1 MIGELN
7 VTNQTEIPDFVP
19 DNVQLEEFIDNM
31 NMAPGEA
38 ESLRSITRL
47 LVGGA
52 LVGWDELFA
61 HLRSWEDEINASRS
75 QEADVI
81 NAPPQDPAA
90 ALRYAMIGLLF
101 ESQDRLVKRS
111 KQALNLFWRATET
124 FWSPVINRAGATRQL
139 DPARSRYDELVRRGE
154 TLTGRWVDRGQNEEA
169 RSRQLAR
176 TAAQQSFDTSMDKLG
191 QAPALE
197 QLIRDQSV
205 GLTQTALDEARA
217 RTVSG
222 DMVAENFARSIL
234 RRVPRRQ
241 LNEPLPSEGSD
252 SESADTG

>member
-1 MIGELN
+1 MSGELN
-7 VTNQTEIPDFVP
+7 VNDQIEIPDFVP
-19 DNVQLEEFIDNM
+19 DDAQLEEFIENM
-31 NMAPGEA
+31 DLAPDDV

-61 HLRSWEDEINASRS
+61 HLRAWEDEITASRS
-75 QEADVI
+75 QGADVI
-81 NAPPQDPAA
+81 NAPPKDPAA

-101 ESQDRLVKRS
+101 DSQDRLVKRS
-111 KQALNLFWRATET
+111 KQALNLFWRATES

-139 DPARSRYDELVRRGE
+139 DPARSRYYELVRRGE

-176 TAAQQSFDTSMDKLG
+176 TAAQRSFDTSMDKLG

-217 RTVSG
+217 RTVGG
-222 DMVAENFARSIL
+222 DMAIENLARSII

-241 LNEPLPSEGSD
+241 LQEPLPGEE
-252 SESADTG
+252 SESASAETG